1 MNQPENRRKFARLDL
16 ALTVSYKVSDQI
28 NTSSDSIETS
38 SSDISIG
45 GLRLMTPTPLK
56 NSTLLDLNI
65 ILPDD
70 EENPIEATGKVIWQ
84 TKISSTSYETGV
96 MINGINNSD
105 KKRFMEFVF
114 DQMSK
119 IVTK

>member
-1 MNQPENRRKFARLDL
+1 
-16 ALTVSYKVSDQI
+16 
-28 NTSSDSIETS
+28 
-38 SSDISIG
+38 
-45 GLRLMTPTPLK
+45 MTPTPLK